1 MPVRSWSRPAA
12 GTGAWRRRV
21 SGWTCA
27 YAKVKTYVNDSNGH
41 IAGRFVPRND
51 APPEQL
57 LWKRIRALLAPTLL
71 IYSALC
77 GSSRGYF
84 RASVRRH
91 CSRELVAVRFDAE
104 ADQQLLLQ
112 SGSG

>member
-1 MPVRSWSRPAA
+1 MSRYHAGKELVATCGRDWSLASARL
-12 GTGAWRRRV
+12 RV
-21 SGWTCA
+21 DLCIS
-27 YAKVKTYVNDSNGH
+27 KVKIYVNDSNGH

-51 APPEQL
+51 APSEQL

-77 GSSRGYF
+77 GFSRCYF
-84 RASVRRH
+84 RASVCCH

-104 ADQQLLLQ
+104 AD
-112 SGSG
+112 